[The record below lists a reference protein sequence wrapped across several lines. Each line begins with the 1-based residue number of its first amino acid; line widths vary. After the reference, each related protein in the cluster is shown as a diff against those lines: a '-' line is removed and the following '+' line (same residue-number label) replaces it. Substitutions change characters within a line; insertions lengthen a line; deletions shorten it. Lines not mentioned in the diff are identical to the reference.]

1 MSSTGIKAVR
11 TFEYL
16 RNEQRIG
23 TELISTCAIS
33 ESILVNEELDLG
45 TRTIAE
51 IDCNWTPSCY
61 KENQNNSGNMHA
73 KPKNNPQLGYFQS
86 FKIVEIPTNLFRTF
100 LNGRME
106 W

>member
-16 RNEQRIG
+16 RNDQRIG

-33 ESILVNEELDLG
+33 ESILVDEELDLG

-61 KENQNNSGNMHA
+61 KENQNNSGNMHD
-73 KPKNNPQLGYFQS
+73 K
-86 FKIVEIPTNLFRTF
+86 T
-100 LNGRME
+100 
-106 W
+106 